1 MLKCIY
7 EQKRNRNELWKQY
20 QKFKTKFGLT
30 QKQLASKLG
39 CCTNTIKNW
48 EKARVE
54 TNAETLFRVAT
65 FFNVSA
71 DYLLGLEE

>member
-1 MLKCIY
+1 M
-7 EQKRNRNELWKQY
+7 NRKEIAINFGNNIKSLR
-20 QKFKTKFGLT
+20 TKFGLT
-30 QKQLASKLG
+30 RKQLASKLG

-48 EKARVE
+48 EKASVE